1 MFTLMSNRNL
11 RYEYAKALQVCDL
24 LSNWVHPSQMP
35 AFTSKDKWRLEV
47 SENKK
52 KKRKKNWWR
61 EVFWDIQR
69 AKKNLYFGSE
79 SAIFV

>member
-1 MFTLMSNRNL
+1 M
-11 RYEYAKALQVCDL
+11 
-24 LSNWVHPSQMP
+24 HPSQMP

-52 KKRKKNWWR
+52 KKKGKKNWWR